1 MNPTYRQLFEMAA
14 KKLNDSQRLF
24 FDLAVQDVIKY
35 IESFGNPADW
45 QDYEIE
51 GDMAVAL
58 YGVFIYVMNN
68 KAVELE
74 SVTDDPI
81 WDDANEVLEIVR
93 QTLEETHDDHD
104 LTLDKKTLL
113 PTYRQAE
120 QAGLVTVMEGPD
132 GQRYIDLTSLCKQL
146 AEDALEEIDAAE

>member
-1 MNPTYRQLFEMAA
+1 MNPTYRQLFEMVA
-14 KKLNDSQRLF
+14 KKLEDSQKLL

-45 QDYEIE
+45 QDYEID
-51 GDMAVAL
+51 GDTAVVL
-58 YGVFIYVMNN
+58 YSVFIYVLGN

-74 SVTDDPI
+74 SIPDDPV
-81 WDDANEVLEIVR
+81 WDEANEILEIIR

-113 PTYRQAE
+113 PPYRQAE
-120 QAGLVTVMEGPD
+120 QAGLVTLIEGAD
-132 GQRYIDLTSLCKQL
+132 GQKYIDLTPLCKQL
-146 AEDALEEIDAAE
+146 AEDALELE